1 MPSKSF
7 AQAELLVL
15 VKRSPGQGNAFS
27 RQRQKH
33 VVREKPIFMEHM
45 LRARYSAQKFTT
57 IYSLILGRSGN

>member
-33 VVREKPIFMEHM
+33 VNI
-45 LRARYSAQKFTT
+45 
-57 IYSLILGRSGN
+57 LIVSSSKDNL